1 MMNDTKE
8 DVKESLRKYQAELLM
23 LQTLRSS
30 YNLAGQPSKYQETQK
45 EIDRIVTITYELRKM
60 YFDRD

>member
-1 MMNDTKE
+1 MMNDTKA

-23 LQTLRSS
+23 KQSLRSS
-30 YNLAGQPSKYQETQK
+30 YNLAGMPSKVQETQK
-45 EIDRIVTITYELRKM
+45 EIDRLVTITQELRNM